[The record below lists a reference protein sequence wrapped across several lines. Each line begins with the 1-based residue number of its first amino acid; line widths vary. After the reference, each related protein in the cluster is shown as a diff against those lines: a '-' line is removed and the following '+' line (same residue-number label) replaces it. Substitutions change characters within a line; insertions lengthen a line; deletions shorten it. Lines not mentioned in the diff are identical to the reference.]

1 VQIGIPFSGSKK
13 LYGDSWGNELKKML
27 KVNEIIK
34 KKLPAQT
41 RKNKSQNHK
50 AMKKIFVLKDGQT
63 KVQDV
68 KMTEKQISAY
78 VGKVF
83 DCLYNMAEKWDNEG
97 GSRLNDTY
105 IGIYKAM
112 THAEQVSEAETV
124 NMKFAFTKPEQ
135 CAIYMALC
143 CGAFNCLHLH
153 ELTNTTPEAVA
164 MLKVLTSREAR
175 KRVLEG

>member
-1 VQIGIPFSGSKK
+1 MLEVNDLNKMKVTGSNK
-13 LYGDSWGNELKKML
+13 
-27 KVNEIIK
+27 
-34 KKLPAQT
+34 
-41 RKNKSQNHK
+41 KNKSQNPK
-50 AMKKIFVLKDGQT
+50 AMKKINVLKDGQT
-63 KVQDV
+63 KVQEV
-68 KMTEKQISAY
+68 KMTEKQISNY
-78 VGKVF
+78 VDKVL
-83 DCLYNMAEKWDNEG
+83 DCLFNMCNKWDNEG

-105 IGIYKAM
+105 IGLYKAL
-112 THAEQVSEAETV
+112 THAEEASEADAI

-153 ELTNTTPEAVA
+153 ELTNTSMEAVA